1 MAYGTPQL
9 PSVAT
14 PSVNQPVRQSAGAL
28 KKAAMG
34 YIKKPRTGKPPAG
47 SLMPAAPPPP
57 STPTY

>member
-1 MAYGTPQL
+1 MAYGTPQ
-9 PSVAT
+9 PTPVA

-34 YIKKPRTGKPPAG
+34 YIKKPRTSKPVG
-47 SLMPAAPPPP
+47 SLMPAAPPPI